1 MIREE
6 DIQDVYAPSFNP
18 VDFAKIKVRM
28 KTLDDAVVNLGDLKR
43 TNPRL
48 ADKKE
53 VLRAI
58 HNGDLETM
66 REISNFFFKTSGIYS
81 RLCKYM
87 ANLYRYDWMITPYV
101 NSKSIKQEKIVEGF
115 YKALTYLDNFEI
127 KRFCGDAALKVLK
140 NGCYY
145 GYLVPQANKM
155 AVQELPA
162 NYCRSRF
169 SVNGRP
175 AVEFNMKFFD
185 DTYRDTTQKMR
196 ILNLFP
202 NEFKKG
208 YILYKEGK
216 LKPDF
221 AGDTSGW
228 YLLEPKNVIKFNL
241 NGDDYPAFIS
251 IIPAIIDLDE
261 AQALDRKKMQ
271 QKLLKIIIQKMPMD
285 KNGDLIFD
293 IDEARELHNNAVK
306 MLGKAIG
313 IDVLTTF
320 ADVDVADMAD
330 KNTTTS
336 VDELEK
342 VERTVYNEAGVS
354 QMQFNTSGN
363 LALEKSI
370 LNDEASLYSL
380 ICQYEDFYNYILAKT
395 YNTNKVV
402 YKFQLLSTTIYN
414 YKEMAK
420 LYKEQTQLGY
430 SKFLPQIALG
440 QSQMTILANAYFENE
455 VLDLV
460 NVFIPPLMSST
471 MSGNLLN
478 SKGKVVDKNG
488 DIKEILQPNKI
499 FKENAK
505 RITHLDVVNI
515 NTDNDVIKQL
525 NESKLIQKKVLDNGI
540 ISYNFTRKCFYDK
553 IWFCAPFVRQRFKSR
568 RKD

>member
-1 MIREE
+1 MRNRIQEIKSKGFNIPIQE
-6 DIQDVYAPSFNP
+6 DTDVYSQAFST
-18 VDFAKIKVRM
+18 VDFAKIKVGA
-28 KTLDDAVVNLGDLKR
+28 KTLDDAIVTLGDLKKI
-43 TNPRL
+43 NPRL
-48 ADKKE
+48 ANKSE

-58 HNGDLETM
+58 HNGDIETM
-66 REISNFFFKTSGIYS
+66 REISNFFFKTSGIYA

-101 NSKSIKQEKIVEGF
+101 NSDNVKPEKIIEGF
-115 YKALTYLDNFEI
+115 HKALTYIDNFEV
-127 KRFCGDAALKVLK
+127 KKFCGDVALKVLRF
-140 NGCYY
+140 GAYY
-145 GYLVPQANKM
+145 GYLAPHSDRMV
-155 AVQELPA
+155 VQELPA

-169 SVNGRP
+169 SINGRP
-175 AVEFNMKFFD
+175 AIEFNMKFFD
-185 DTYRDTTQKMR
+185 DAYKDTTQKMK
-196 ILNLFP
+196 ILKLFP
-202 NEFKKG
+202 DEFRKG

-216 LKPDF
+216 LQPDF
-221 AGDTSGW
+221 QGDTSGW
-228 YLLEPKNVIKFNL
+228 YLLEPKNTIKFNL

-251 IIPAIIDLDE
+251 IIPALIDLDE
-261 AQALDRKKMQ
+261 AQALDRKKVQ

-293 IDEARELHNNAVK
+293 VDEARELHNNAVK

-370 LNDEASLYSL
+370 LNDEASMYNL
-380 ICQYEDFYNYILAKT
+380 ILQLESFLND
-395 YNTNKVV
+395 
-402 YKFQLLSTTIYN
+402 LLSPYNKAPKKLFYRAQILTTTIYN

-430 SKFLPQIALG
+430 SKMLPQIALG
-440 QSQMTILANAYFENE
+440 QSQSSVLANAYFEND

-460 NVFIPPLMSST
+460 HVFIPPLMSST
-471 MSGNLLN
+471 MNA
-478 SKGKVVDKNG
+478 
-488 DIKEILQPNKI
+488 EILGGGKTADKSKEETGDKQKQPGEEKEAGRKEKPDDEKSEKTIANK
-499 FKENAK
+499 
-505 RITHLDVVNI
+505 
-515 NTDNDVIKQL
+515 
-525 NESKLIQKKVLDNGI
+525 ESM
-540 ISYNFTRKCFYDK
+540 
-553 IWFCAPFVRQRFKSR
+553 A
-568 RKD
+568 